1 MLLQVVFLMVL
12 SCGNGHSI
20 SALLNMT
27 LKGDMIS
34 WIADE
39 IGVGTS
45 GNSRWDTDAGR
56 LRTCLNAS
64 GLVVGIETSCYVLI
78 SDNDKQRSAFHSLS
92 ETIDFDQGSVSNS
105 TVMSQQTSFSNMLN
119 PVDSRLSNNA
129 VSSGNLS
136 CSNATTHDVQ
146 SFSGWNSGESSSR
159 LTLQNQVNDDG
170 IKMEEW
176 LSTSINAH
184 PAAGQRSEERL
195 FETTNILFPGRVNM
209 GISGNQVRSGPLF
222 LQGSISNHMPPSIN
236 PNASHIGD
244 TINGRPSTGSVSGL
258 NHPNPVGLEIKR
270 ASSPGVSSDDV
281 GTSSGSSG
289 YIVEETNGGSGSSLG
304 VWGLSCKRKALEG
317 TTGQSFPG
325 GSSSCFPQ
333 AESSAWH
340 NGPNNHSVSSS
351 LSLTTPSLNT
361 PSVTPP
367 EQLNPRFGY
376 GMIGAPP
383 DAFPSSS
390 VSGNAD
396 HLRNFGRR
404 ISPGHQQESV
414 TFNLSTTGGSRRWS
428 LQHSPRPVTVSDYL
442 ESRSTEPGNSSAI
455 QGQLHATNPSLSR
468 SLLRWHDF
476 SSSRVGNSSSSLI
489 PGELGASSREE
500 ANLSSFQ
507 RNNADHPIFA
517 PATEMRSMGQD
528 PTRRGLATEN
538 MSTSDNFSS
547 TRIDSFS
554 STRIGPSS
562 SVHPFH
568 TPGWIHHNPTTHNQQ
583 RISEISTWSLFPP
596 MASESGG
603 HSCHFSPLSIG
614 PSSSAQDT
622 EIASGSSS
630 QGHNPTFPR
639 SALLME
645 EHSDDVL
652 GMPRSLRALAADI
665 EGRHRLISEIRH
677 VLNAM
682 RRGENLRVEDYMLFD
697 PFYHGMAEMHDQHRD
712 MRLDVDNMSYEEL
725 LALEER
731 IGDVSTG
738 LTEET
743 ILKLLK
749 QEKQMLI
756 STESPADLEPCCI
769 CQEEYVAGDDM
780 GIIDC
785 GHDFHT
791 DCIKRWLMQKNLCPI
806 FYPSLYTVGRALP
819 QPGVRL
825 NLARARHV
833 TKAIRHMVWL
843 GGAIRDVGPA
853 LHYNLVVTA
862 LPYDWM
868 SDEGGHGS
876 FLWDSQ
882 AWDLSNSDNSGGS
895 EEKLGKNIKLPGSGS
910 NRGIKK
916 QENKA
921 KKRGQMCTS
930 NGKGSAG
937 AVEEGKGGGESDH
950 ETHIW
955 TERERRKKMRTMF
968 SNLHALLPQLP
979 PKADKSTIVDE
990 AVNCIKTLER
1000 TLQNLQKEKLE
1011 RLQGAM
1017 TFDYEPSLAAPQKQA
1032 DSREAFLAD
1041 QVSSSNSA
1049 ISAAKSLP
1057 SVSRY
1062 DPVHF
1067 QTWTSSN
1074 VVLNICGDEAQIS
1087 ICSLKKP
1094 GLFTTICYVLEKHNV
1109 EVLSAHV
1116 SSDCNRSM
1124 FMIQAHASA
1133 GASDQFG
1140 ETFPVEEVFKQVA
1153 CEIMCRVSS

>member
-1 MLLQVVFLMVL
+1 MNKVESGAGLMAMHEREL
-12 SCGNGHSI
+12 
-20 SALLNMT
+20 ALM
-27 LKGDMIS
+27 
-34 WIADE
+34 
-39 IGVGTS
+39 
-45 GNSRWDTDAGR
+45 
-56 LRTCLNAS
+56 
-64 GLVVGIETSCYVLI
+64 
-78 SDNDKQRSAFHSLS
+78 QRQRGAFHSLS

-129 VSSGNLS
+129 VSSSNLS

-159 LTLQNQVNDDG
+159 LSLQNQVNDDG

-176 LSTSINAH
+176 LSTSVNAH
-184 PAAGQRSEERL
+184 PTVGQRSEERL
-195 FETTNILFPGRVNM
+195 FETTNNILFPGRVSM
-209 GISGNQVRSGPLF
+209 AISGNQVRSGPLF
-222 LQGSISNHMPPSIN
+222 LQGSSSNHIPLSVN
-236 PNASHIGD
+236 PNAGHIGEI
-244 TINGRPSTGSVSGL
+244 INGRPSTGSVSGL
-258 NHPNPVGLEIKR
+258 NQLNPGGLEIER
-270 ASSPGVSSDDV
+270 ASSSGVSSDDV

-340 NGPNNHSVSSS
+340 NEPNNHSVSSS
-351 LSLTTPSLNT
+351 LSLSTPLLNTPTLNT

-376 GMIGAPP
+376 GMRGAPP
-383 DAFPSSS
+383 DAFPSSN
-390 VSGNAD
+390 VSRIAD
-396 HLRNFGRR
+396 PLRNFGRR

-442 ESRSTEPGNSSAI
+442 ESRSTEPANSSAI
-455 QGQLHATNPSLSR
+455 QGQLHAINPSLSR

-500 ANLSSFQ
+500 ANLRSFQ
-507 RNNADHPIFA
+507 RNNADHPMFA
-517 PATEMRSMGQD
+517 PGTEMRSMAQD
-528 PTRRGLATEN
+528 PTRWGLATEN
-538 MSTSDNFSS
+538 MSTS
-547 TRIDSFS
+547 DSFS

-562 SVHPFH
+562 SVHPFP
-568 TPGWIHHNPTTHNQQ
+568 TPGWIHHSPTTHNQQ
-583 RISEISTWSLFPP
+583 RISEFSTWSLFPP

-603 HSCHFSPLSIG
+603 HSCHFSPLSID

-622 EIASGSSS
+622 QISSGSSS
-630 QGHNPTFPR
+630 QGHNSTFPR

-645 EHSDDVL
+645 EQSDD
-652 GMPRSLRALAADI
+652 GALAADI

-697 PFYHGMAEMHDQHRD
+697 PFYHGMAEMHDRHRD

-749 QEKQMLI
+749 QERHMPI
-756 STESPADLEPCCI
+756 NTESPADLEPCCI
-769 CQEEYVAGDDM
+769 CQEEYAAGDDM

-806 FYPSLYTVGRALP
+806 
-819 QPGVRL
+819 
-825 NLARARHV
+825 
-833 TKAIRHMVWL
+833 
-843 GGAIRDVGPA
+843 
-853 LHYNLVVTA
+853 
-862 LPYDWM
+862 WM
-868 SDEGGHGS
+868 SGGG
-876 FLWDSQ
+876 Q
-882 AWDLSNSDNSGGS
+882 GSGG
-895 EEKLGKNIKLPGSGS
+895 EEKSGKNIRLPGSS
-910 NRGIKK
+910 SKIGIKK

-921 KKRGQMCTS
+921 KKRGQMCKS

-937 AVEEGKGGGESDH
+937 ESDQ
-950 ETHIW
+950 EITHIW

-990 AVNCIKTLER
+990 A
-1000 TLQNLQKEKLE
+1000 LQKEKQE
-1011 RLQGAM
+1011 SLQGAM
-1017 TFDYEPSLAAPQKQA
+1017 TFGYEPSLIAPQKQA

-1041 QVSSSNSA
+1041 QVSSSNLA
-1049 ISAAKSLP
+1049 ISAAQSLP
-1057 SVSRY
+1057 SASRY

-1087 ICSLKKP
+1087 VCSPKKP
-1094 GLFTTICYVLEKHNV
+1094 GLFATICYVLEKHNV

-1116 SSDCNRSM
+1116 SSDSNRSM
-1124 FMIQAHASA
+1124 HMIQAHASA

-1140 ETFPVEEVFKQVA
+1140 QTFPVEEVFKQVA